1 MSGRHVKCRVLSQ
14 GRCVSV
20 DRTCALRS
28 QEASLAVKDE
38 KVHGKVDGCVP
49 KENLGVCAF

>member
-1 MSGRHVKCRVLSQ
+1 MKCRVLSQ